1 VCSSDL
7 DRPAFKNVISHGIVL
22 GNDGQ
27 KMSKSLRNY
36 PDVNEVFDRD
46 GSDAMRWFLMSSP
59 VLRGGNLVVTEEG
72 IREGARQVLL
82 PLWSTYYFFTLYAN
96 VAGDEAEGYDA
107 TWRTDSTNVLDRY
120 LLAKTG
126 DVIRT
131 VERHLD
137 ALDSTLA
144 AATLRDFA
152 DVLTNWYVRRSRDR
166 FWAGSATRD
175 GRDAFDTL
183 FTVLETVAR
192 VAAPF
197 LPLIT
202 EHMWQGL
209 TGGRSVHLTD
219 WPNAADFPQA
229 ADLVFD
235 MDQVREIVS
244 TALALRKHT
253 GRRVRLP
260 LAGLVVVTE
269 RAQAL
274 NNFADILRD
283 ELNVKAVTNTAWTE
297 NSAAEF
303 GITSR
308 LSVNARAAGPR
319 LGKDVQ
325 RIIQAAKSGDW
336 SEADGVVVAGGT
348 QLEPGEF
355 ELTLETAAAGDDAD
369 RALALIPSGGF
380 VLLDI
385 TTTPA
390 LEAEGLQRDIIRA
403 VQDTRKAAG
412 FDVSDRIVLDVV
424 CFHDA
429 DAQAL
434 GLATGADIAAE
445 TLATTFAIHSP
456 ATHDLLPTLR
466 DQLAS
471 EWLGNVS
478 SADAEHFARF
488 EAGTFA
494 NMGDFVVAISRT
506 ERIQS
511 V

>member
-1 VCSSDL
+1 MHVL
-7 DRPAFKNVISHGIVL
+7 ATALFDRPAFKNVISHGIVL

-46 GSDAMRWFLMSSP
+46 GSDAMRWFLMSSS
-59 VLRGGNLVVTEEG
+59 VLRGGNLIVTEEG
-72 IREGARQVLL
+72 IREAARQVLL

-96 VAGDEAEGYDA
+96 ADGYEA

-126 DVIRT
+126 DVIRA
-131 VERHLD
+131 VEGHLD

-166 FWAGSATRD
+166 FWSGSATQD

-183 FTVLETVAR
+183 FTVLETVTR

-202 EHMWQGL
+202 ERMWQGL

-219 WPNAADFPQA
+219 WPKAADFPQA
-229 ADLVFD
+229 ADLVDD
-235 MDQVREIVS
+235 MDRVREIVS
-244 TALALRKHT
+244 TALALRKQT

-269 RAQAL
+269 RADAL
-274 NNFADILRD
+274 NDYVDILRD
-283 ELNVKAVTNTAWTE
+283 ELNVKTVSSTAWTE

-325 RIIQAAKSGDW
+325 RIIQAAKGGDW
-336 SEADGVVVAGGT
+336 SEADGIVTAGGT
-348 QLEPGEF
+348 PLEPGEY
-355 ELTLETAAAGDDAD
+355 ELTLETSAAGENAD

-380 VLLDI
+380 VLLDV
-385 TTTPA
+385 TTTPE

-412 FDVSDRIVLDVV
+412 FAVSDRIVLDVV
-424 CFHDA
+424 CFDDA
-429 DAQAL
+429 EAQAL
-434 GLATGADIAAE
+434 GLATGADIASE

-456 ATHDLLPTLR
+456 TTFDLLPSLH

-471 EWLGNVS
+471 EWLGKVS
-478 SADAEHFARF
+478 SADVEHFARF

-494 NMGDFVVAISRT
+494 NVGDVVVAISRT

>member
-1 VCSSDL
+1 
-7 DRPAFKNVISHGIVL
+7 
-22 GNDGQ
+22 
-27 KMSKSLRNY
+27 
-36 PDVNEVFDRD
+36 
-46 GSDAMRWFLMSSP
+46 MRWFLMSSP

-96 VAGDEAEGYDA
+96 VAGDDGAGYEA
-107 TWRTDSTNVLDRY
+107 TWRTDSQNLLDRY

-131 VERHLD
+131 VEGHLD

-144 AATLRDFA
+144 AASLRDFA

-166 FWAGSATRD
+166 FWAGSATQD

-202 EHMWQGL
+202 ERMWQGL

-229 ADLVFD
+229 ADLVVD

-244 TALALRKHT
+244 TALALRKQT

-269 RAQAL
+269 GAEAL

-336 SEADGVVVAGGT
+336 SETDGVVTAGGT
-348 QLEPGEF
+348 QLEPGEYD
-355 ELTLETAAAGDDAD
+355 LTLETAAAGDDAD

-380 VLLDI
+380 VLLDV
-385 TTTPA
+385 TTTPE

-424 CFHDA
+424 CFDDTDA
-429 DAQAL
+429 RAL

-445 TLATTFAIHSP
+445 TLATTYAIHSP
-456 ATHDLLPTLR
+456 ATYDLLPGLR

-471 EWLGNVS
+471 EWLGNVA
-478 SADAEHFARF
+478 SADVEHFVRF
-488 EAGTFA
+488 EAEAFA
-494 NMGDFVVAISRT
+494 NAGDFLVAVSRT
-506 ERIQS
+506 ERVHS